1 MSTVTPP
8 SRHVVPFAE
17 RSRRTQ
23 VVLAGVLPAF
33 LGVVAGILLGVSEVA
48 YLIVGLLAAVGSFVA
63 GFEHSS
69 AWSGAD
75 RGFIAGFVYGVALL
89 LAHAVAGTHATVAL
103 GSFPPALALVTALVG
118 MFLCAAG
125 ATRD

>member
-1 MSTVTPP
+1 MSTTTPP
-8 SRHVVPFAE
+8 SRHAVPFSE

-23 VVLAGVLPAF
+23 VGLAGVLPAV

-63 GFEHSS
+63 GFEHPT
-69 AWSGAD
+69 AWSAAD
-75 RGFIAGFVYGVALL
+75 RGFIAGFIYGGALL

-103 GSFPPALALVTALVG
+103 GSFPPALALVTALVS

>member
-1 MSTVTPP
+1 MSTAAR
-8 SRHVVPFAE
+8 SRGHVVPFAE
-17 RSRRTQ
+17 RSPAAR
-23 VVLAGVLPAF
+23 VVLVGVLPAV
-33 LGVVAGILLGVSEVA
+33 LGVVAGILLGVSSVA
-48 YLIVGLLAAVGSFVA
+48 YLIVGLIAAVGSFVA
-63 GFEHSS
+63 GFEHPNGW
-69 AWSGAD
+69 AAAD